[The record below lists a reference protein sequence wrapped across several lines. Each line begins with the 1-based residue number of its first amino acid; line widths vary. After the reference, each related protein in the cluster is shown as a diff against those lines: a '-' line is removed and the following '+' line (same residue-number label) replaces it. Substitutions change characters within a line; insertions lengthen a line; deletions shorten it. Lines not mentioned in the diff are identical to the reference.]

1 MASND
6 TDPPSAKSKEPVY
19 ATPAAASVGH
29 AINSHLFEGLMSFV
43 IMFNMF
49 MIIVETDHSASHDDP
64 LLWAEVV
71 GWTILGIFIVELALR
86 LFALRKSFFKDYWNT
101 FDFCIVVVD
110 GAFSFIGLVL
120 GDVFPVSALRVFRL
134 CKLARVSKVFRVFP
148 ELRIMMAGLIGSF
161 RAIFW
166 GTVLLAFVL
175 LVWSIIAVQFIHPL
189 NKELAESGGLEGCE
203 RCPRAYSSVLHASLT
218 FSQQIITG
226 DSWGQATIPL
236 IEAYPITSI
245 YFLAVFLSVGFAVMN
260 LILGVVVNIAQS
272 EHDHLKKEIEDE
284 MGFQLME
291 ERDLLI
297 TMCSD
302 MDKDGSGELT
312 KDELIHGFRERKEFR
327 EALEKVDL
335 NEDDLVIAFSSM
347 DPDKSGT
354 VTYIE
359 FVKKL
364 YQMKETDTAF
374 ALEQVKFYLLQLREI
389 ILNEKM
395 PESAELVTCSH
406 LPDHIVEILSP
417 KTASRGE
424 GALDRSPDNANS
436 AVVDITQEKEQKIS
450 LRALR
455 DARSGVQ
462 AKDQT
467 SGVAALR
474 AAGGQTEDSAGST
487 QSVQAASGENQR
499 SDEVLAALKSLSK
512 VFSEELRE
520 AMTRMEAV
528 NEQQAAQTS
537 KLLSQLELRIRPFD
551 DLVSARR
558 NVASGISCAP
568 VLPQCMRNA

>member
-245 YFLAVFLSVGFAVMN
+245 YFLAVFFVSRLCCHELDIRCSRKHCSIGAR
-260 LILGVVVNIAQS
+260 S
-272 EHDHLKKEIEDE
+272 S
-284 MGFQLME
+284 E
-291 ERDLLI
+291 ERD
-297 TMCSD
+297 
-302 MDKDGSGELT
+302 
-312 KDELIHGFRERKEFR
+312 R
-327 EALEKVDL
+327 
-335 NEDDLVIAFSSM
+335 
-347 DPDKSGT
+347 
-354 VTYIE
+354 
-359 FVKKL
+359 
-364 YQMKETDTAF
+364 
-374 ALEQVKFYLLQLREI
+374 
-389 ILNEKM
+389 
-395 PESAELVTCSH
+395 
-406 LPDHIVEILSP
+406 
-417 KTASRGE
+417 
-424 GALDRSPDNANS
+424 
-436 AVVDITQEKEQKIS
+436 
-450 LRALR
+450 
-455 DARSGVQ
+455 
-462 AKDQT
+462 
-467 SGVAALR
+467 
-474 AAGGQTEDSAGST
+474 
-487 QSVQAASGENQR
+487 
-499 SDEVLAALKSLSK
+499 
-512 VFSEELRE
+512 
-520 AMTRMEAV
+520 
-528 NEQQAAQTS
+528 
-537 KLLSQLELRIRPFD
+537 
-551 DLVSARR
+551 RR
-558 NVASGISCAP
+558 NGLSANGRARFTYYDVQRYGQRWQRRADE
-568 VLPQCMRNA
+568 R